1 MLANCTWFST
11 TSATSSYEAIIGT
24 HIKWL
29 NRLSLVI
36 CEGSVRKAN
45 KSEPIKT
52 LPRCQQNSH
61 NNCRCCQKVQNCPN
75 MVILRTMYIFS
86 ALSSSGMAEGG
97 IEKLSCIY
105 VLKRDKLLSCI
116 FWCFQ
121 RMTKTY
127 SSLPSSALRMA

>member
-1 MLANCTWFST
+1 MLANCTWFSS
-11 TSATSSYEAIIGT
+11 TSETSSYEVIIGT

-29 NRLSLVI
+29 KRLSLVI

-75 MVILRTMYIFS
+75 MAILRTKTCSFS
-86 ALSSSGMAEGG
+86 VLCHFWVWGRGALK
-97 IEKLSCIY
+97 IYLKLP
-105 VLKRDKLLSCI
+105 
-116 FWCFQ
+116 
-121 RMTKTY
+121 
-127 SSLPSSALRMA
+127 LPSLCIDKRQVALLYLSVFIR